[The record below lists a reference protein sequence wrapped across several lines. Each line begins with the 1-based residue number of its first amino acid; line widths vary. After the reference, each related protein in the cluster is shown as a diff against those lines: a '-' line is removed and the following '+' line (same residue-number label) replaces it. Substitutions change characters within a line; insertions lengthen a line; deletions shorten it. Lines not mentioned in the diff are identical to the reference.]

1 MTLIHALFWFTG
13 LVIWAILWM
22 IFVAWIA
29 VGLPEII
36 RERMEHRRLRKDG
49 RSKMLLGGQALTY
62 IDS

>member
-49 RSKMLLGGQALTY
+49 RIQDAARRSSVDLHR
-62 IDS
+62 

>member
-36 RERMEHRRLRKDG
+36 RERMEHRCALRKGARNG
-49 RSKMLLGGQALTY
+49 RE
-62 IDS
+62 

>member
-1 MTLIHALFWFTG
+1 MTLIHALFWLTG

-29 VGLPEII
+29 VGLP
-36 RERMEHRRLRKDG
+36 EHRRLRKDG

>member
-1 MTLIHALFWFTG
+1 MTLIHALFWLTG

-36 RERMEHRRLRKDG
+36 RERMEHRCALRTGARNG
-49 RSKMLLGGQALTY
+49 RE
-62 IDS
+62 